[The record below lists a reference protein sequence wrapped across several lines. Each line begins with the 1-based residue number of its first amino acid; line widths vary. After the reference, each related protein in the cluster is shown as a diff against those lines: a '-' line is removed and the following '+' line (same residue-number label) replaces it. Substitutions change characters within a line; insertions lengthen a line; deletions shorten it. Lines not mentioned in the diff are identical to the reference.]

1 MLFYRELKNIL
12 PNTRGIEDPQ
22 LVFQELYIDSSRKVS
37 KGLYLSI
44 PNENEEEYLKEAL
57 YNGAIG
63 AIWSRGKKA
72 PSFLPNHF
80 PIFLVDNSLMTLKE
94 IIHFYENFTERNRYE
109 IMSKFTLSY
118 RKTHN
123 GKNNTYD
130 SAVMEEIQKI
140 ETELSTILNQV
151 ERGR

>member
-1 MLFYRELKNIL
+1 MLLYTELKSIL
-12 PNTRGIEDPQ
+12 PKTKGIEDSQ
-22 LVFQELYIDSSRKVS
+22 LAFQELYIDSTRKVS
-37 KGLYLSI
+37 KGLFLSV
-44 PNENEEEYLKEAL
+44 PSESEEELLKEAL

-63 AIWSRGKKA
+63 AVWPLNKKV

-80 PIFLVDNSLMTLKE
+80 PLFLTNNALDALKE
-94 IIHFYENFTERNRYE
+94 VIHFYENFTERNRYE
-109 IMSKFTLSY
+109 IMSKITLSY

-130 SAVMEEIQKI
+130 SAVMEEIQHI
-140 ETELSTILNQV
+140 EDELSTILKHV